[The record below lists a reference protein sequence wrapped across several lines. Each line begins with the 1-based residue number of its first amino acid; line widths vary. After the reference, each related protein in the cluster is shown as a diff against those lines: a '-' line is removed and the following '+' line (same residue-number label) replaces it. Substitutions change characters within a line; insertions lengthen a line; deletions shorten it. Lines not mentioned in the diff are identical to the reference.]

1 MSAVFDNLLSRASL
15 GSALRKGLRKP
26 DHGLRSSS
34 LDGASKATVLLMTL
48 GPDIAADML
57 KVFTPAEAQRISSL
71 MSSVRA
77 LDRDLI
83 IDVLEEFRAA
93 TEHERRI
100 PFDADAFVNRLLGK
114 FQQEDAAEGGGPL
127 SSAARNMPALEAL
140 SRMSPADLHAR
151 MVDEHPQ
158 VVATLLSLLV
168 PAQSASVMEL
178 FDEATRSELLL
189 RVALLNR
196 IDPEVLSELND
207 VLERSLRESALAGGS
222 TALGGSLPAAEILG
236 NLPTESTRAL
246 LDGIRRH
253 DPALAEQI
261 SAKMFIFEDFVRIEP
276 SALQRLLPEVAVD
289 TLAIALKGESP
300 KLREFFFS
308 NMSKRQSERVQFEMD
323 GMAPVR
329 VQDVEARHR
338 EVVQVARRMASD
350 GLISLDRIEPL
361 SDAR

>member
-15 GSALRKGLRKP
+15 GSALRKGLQKP

-57 KVFTPAEAQRISSL
+57 KVFTPSEAQRISSL

-83 IDVLEEFRAA
+83 IEVLEEFRSA
-93 TEHERRI
+93 TEHERKI
-100 PFDADAFVNRLLGK
+100 PFDADAFVSRLLGK

-140 SRMSPADLHAR
+140 SRMPPADLHAR

-168 PAQSASVMEL
+168 PAQSAAVMEL

-207 VLERSLRESALAGGS
+207 VLERSLRESALAGPA
-222 TALGGSLPAAEILG
+222 ALGGSLPAAEILG
-236 NLPTESTRAL
+236 NLPGESTRAL
-246 LDGIRRH
+246 LEGIRRH

-276 SALQRLLPEVAVD
+276 SALQRLLPDVGID

-300 KLREFFFS
+300 KLREFFFN

-338 EVVQVARRMASD
+338 EVVQIARRLASE
-350 GLISLDRIEPL
+350 GVISLDRIAADPAAL
-361 SDAR
+361 